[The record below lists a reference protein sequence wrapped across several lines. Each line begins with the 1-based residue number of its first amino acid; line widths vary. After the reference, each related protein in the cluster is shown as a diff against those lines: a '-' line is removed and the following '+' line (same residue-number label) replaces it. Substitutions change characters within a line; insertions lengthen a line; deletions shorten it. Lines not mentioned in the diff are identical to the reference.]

1 VSSIADPRRA
11 SAGQPLSVDERA
23 ARGKAART
31 VVPRTSHGEWAP
43 ATDRADPVDL
53 LEGQATTRV
62 PELVPIRYGR
72 MAASPF
78 AYFRGAALPMAADLG
93 ATPRIGI
100 DAQLCGDAHLS
111 NFGGFAA
118 PDRTLLF
125 DVNDFDETNPGPFD
139 WDVKR
144 MAASFEIAAR
154 SLNLNGTK
162 RRSIVET
169 AARSYR
175 EGVRGFAKMGNLDV
189 WYARLDVDAHVAQF
203 GKQAGPAALKRLE
216 QNIAKAK
223 SKDRLKAAA
232 KLTRRVDDQLEF
244 ISEPPLLVPIE
255 ELFSDTDSD
264 LLDQSIHAALRSYR
278 RSLSHD
284 RRRLL
289 ESYRYVRVARKVVG
303 VGSVGTRAWVVLFS
317 GLSDADPLIL
327 QVKEAEASVLEAFT
341 AKSEFT
347 NHGQRVVEGQR
358 LMQAASDIFLGY
370 EKITGPDGVTRDFYM
385 RQLWDW
391 KASADIESMTP
402 EALGFYAQMCGWTL
416 ARAHARSG
424 DRVAMASYLGGSAT
438 FDKAIATFAA
448 SYAEQNDLDHRA
460 LLDAIAAGRVVA
472 QTGI

>member
-1 VSSIADPRRA
+1 MSEPRRA
-11 SAGQPLSVDERA
+11 SPGQPLTIKERA
-23 ARGKAART
+23 ARGKEART
-31 VVPRTSHGEWAP
+31 RVPRASHGEWTPAP
-43 ATDRADPVDL
+43 DRADPISL
-53 LEGQATTRV
+53 LEQQATTRV

-78 AYFRGAALPMAADLG
+78 AYYRGAALPMAADLA
-93 ATPRIGI
+93 ATPRVGI
-100 DAQLCGDAHLS
+100 EAQLCGDAHLS

-118 PDRTLLF
+118 PDRTLVF
-125 DVNDFDETNPGPFD
+125 DVNDFDETNPGPFE

-154 SLNLNGTK
+154 GLNLRRTK
-162 RRSIVET
+162 RGSIVAT

-175 EGVRGFAKMGNLDV
+175 EGIRGFAEMGNLDV
-189 WYARLDVDAHVAQF
+189 WYARLDVEAHVAQF
-203 GKQAGPAALKRLE
+203 GKEAGPAALKRLE

-232 KLTRRVDDQLEF
+232 KLTRRVDSQLQF
-244 ISEPPLLVPIE
+244 ISEPPLIVPIE
-255 ELFSDTDSD
+255 ELFSDTDSSH
-264 LLDQSIHAALRSYR
+264 LDTSIHDALRSYR

-289 ESYRYVRVARKVVG
+289 ESYRYARVARKVVG
-303 VGSVGTRAWVVLFS
+303 VGSVGTRAWVVLFT
-317 GLSDADPLIL
+317 GRDDADPLIL
-327 QVKEAEASVLEAFT
+327 QVKEAEAAVLEAFT
-341 AKSEFT
+341 AKSQFA

-358 LMQAASDIFLGY
+358 LMQAATDIFLGY
-370 EKITGPDGVTRDFYM
+370 EKITGPDGVPRDFYM

-402 EALGFYAQMCGWTL
+402 AGLEFYAQMCGWTL

-424 DRVAMASYLGGSAT
+424 DRIAIASYLGGGTA
-438 FDKAIATFAA
+438 FDDAVAAFAA

-460 LLDAIAAGRVVA
+460 LLDAIASGRVVA
-472 QTGI
+472 ETGI